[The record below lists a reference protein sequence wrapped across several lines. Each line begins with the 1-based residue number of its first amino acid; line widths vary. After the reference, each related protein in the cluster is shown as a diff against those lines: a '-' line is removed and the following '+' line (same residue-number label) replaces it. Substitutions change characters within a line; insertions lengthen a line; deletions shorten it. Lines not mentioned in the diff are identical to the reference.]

1 VNWLDR
7 ENPLAGGAEEHLHEA
22 FGRLARRGH
31 DVTALVSGWR
41 GCDARARLDGIE
53 VHRAGTR
60 YSFSVAGPR
69 YYRSHLARRGFDVVV
84 EDLNKVPLFTPYW
97 TDAPLL
103 LLVHHLFGATA
114 FQAASFPVAAATWIL
129 ERPVP
134 SVYRG
139 VPTVAVSGSTRDDLV
154 DRGLDGDDIEVIP
167 NGVDVTRYAP
177 DPAVSRT
184 AQPTL
189 LYLGRLRKYKRVDLV
204 IEAVARLAAEGLEVE
219 LLVGG
224 TGDAS
229 EELHDLAGL
238 LGVGDQVRFLGWVTD
253 EQKLELMR
261 SSWLHVLTSPKEGWG
276 ITVVEAAA
284 CGTPSVASD
293 APGLRESVRDG
304 ETGLLVPHEDVDALA
319 AAVRALVSDPE
330 RREAMGRRARA
341 FAETLSW
348 DATAD
353 ALERSLQ
360 RVVDRGGRR

>member
-1 VNWLDR
+1 
-7 ENPLAGGAEEHLHEA
+7 
-22 FGRLARRGH
+22 
-31 DVTALVSGWR
+31 
-41 GCDARARLDGIE
+41 
-53 VHRAGTR
+53 
-60 YSFSVAGPR
+60 
-69 YYRSHLARRGFDVVV
+69 
-84 EDLNKVPLFTPYW
+84 
-97 TDAPLL
+97 
-103 LLVHHLFGATA
+103 
-114 FQAASFPVAAATWIL
+114 
-129 ERPVP
+129 
-134 SVYRG
+134 VYRG